1 MAYQSINSPPRIC
14 YAGRTHSLRLRSP
27 QTDARTYALTDTTRD
42 PNNSRFAWAQIISKP
57 DDRNGAI
64 VSQALP
70 KLQTDRVYRL
80 WAVAKPAAAPAIVLQ
95 HRSLFRLAFH
105 KA

>member
-27 QTDARTYALTDTTRD
+27 QADARTYALMDTTRD

-70 KLQTDRVYRL
+70 KLQTDRVIDYGRWL
-80 WAVAKPAAAPAIVLQ
+80 SLLLILLLFFSIVLY
-95 HRSLFRLAFH
+95 SG
-105 KA
+105 